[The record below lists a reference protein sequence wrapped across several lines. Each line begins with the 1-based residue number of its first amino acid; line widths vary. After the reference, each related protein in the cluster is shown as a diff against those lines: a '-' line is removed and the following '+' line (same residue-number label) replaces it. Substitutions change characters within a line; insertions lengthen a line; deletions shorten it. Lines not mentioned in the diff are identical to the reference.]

1 MSSEECMTTR
11 ARVRAIHDGNLVDV
25 EFLPPARCRGCEG
38 SCTWFRA
45 PDAGE
50 LRLRAAVPVTVGQTV
65 QVSLPGRYVLLG
77 AVLLHGLPW
86 GMLLLGAMTGAL
98 IGGDDLSCLIG
109 ATLGF
114 VGTLAVTPGWHR
126 QLEMRTSGELRVVPT
141 P

>member
-1 MSSEECMTTR
+1 MTAR
-11 ARVRAIHDGNLVDV
+11 ARVRAIHVGNLVDV
-25 EFLPPARCRGCEG
+25 EFLPPARCRGCAG

-86 GMLLLGAMTGAL
+86 GMLLLGQL
-98 IGGDDLSCLIG
+98 I
-109 ATLGF
+109 AE
-114 VGTLAVTPGWHR
+114 VTPGPAVEIQDLHAIGTTR
-126 QLEMRTSGELRVVPT
+126 SSPEVLVSS
-141 P
+141 

>member
-1 MSSEECMTTR
+1 MTAR
-11 ARVRAIHDGNLVDV
+11 ARVRAIHVGNLVDV
-25 EFLPPARCRGCEG
+25 EFLPTARCRGCEG

-65 QVSLPGRYVLLG
+65 HVSLPGRYVLLG

-86 GMLLLGAMTGAL
+86 GMLLLGAVTGAL
-98 IGGDDLSCLIG
+98 VGGGDLSCLIG

-114 VGTLAVTPGWHR
+114 VGALAVTPGWHR
-126 QLEMRTSGELRVVPT
+126 QLETRTSGELRVVPT